1 MKQYIKSIL
10 AIGLTLSVACACNK
24 QSSDIPAPAQK
35 ITVSATLP
43 DAATRVAA
51 ADREGAQGLSWV
63 WEEGDAINLIGAT
76 SSVLSINEG
85 FTAKK
90 ATFSGKPAT
99 GDVFSIVYPGSKNL
113 PDLEALSFAEQAQK
127 SASSKDHLQYYA
139 ALQGLKS
146 ISSFEFSPAW
156 ASANGAEFKQGG
168 VIKIV
173 ATMPAGTA
181 KVNRVTIK
189 ASAPVFHSGNGE
201 GMTDALSVAIE
212 DGTLPSDMALTAWL
226 MTSWFDDAIPAGT
239 ALQLVAA
246 AGDDNWLCDLTLSE
260 AKTIKAGF
268 VNTISIAADKWYN
281 TGRYSG
287 GAGTEASPWIITKP
301 EQMLFIKEDLVADD
315 IRYFKLGADIDMS
328 EISGWEPLNYASPY
342 TKKIDFNGDGHTISN
357 FKCDWSSYPS
367 FFGVLYGKCYNVSF
381 TNAVIDCSNNSGCGI
396 LGGYCGT
403 GDLVGEADHVHVQG
417 KVTLSGNKTGVG
429 GMFGLIGNGVLNA
442 CSADCDVYSG
452 KNYVGGLFGYSKKAI
467 VQNCWTSGSVRG
479 DQRVGGIGGGLN
491 GDGDSIINCF
501 STAKLDGTEDFAAT
515 RSVGGIVAHA
525 NQDKGDQNETRM
537 PGNVVKGC
545 IAWQDAIKTRTYLG
559 AELGGNDWYSA
570 GAIVAFG
577 STHNTY
583 ADCYRKADLDF
594 RDYADPFL
602 LYDQE
607 NTSPDSPL
615 VVKPVEGNTHNYP
628 YHGKAAAAGAT
639 ISQLAQSLG
648 WSAEVWDFS
657 GDIPKLK

>member
-10 AIGLTLSVACACNK
+10 AIGLALSVACACNK
-24 QSSDIPAPAQK
+24 QGSDIPAPAQK

-43 DAATRVAA
+43 DALTRVAA
-51 ADREGAQGLSWV
+51 ADREGAEGLSWA
-63 WEEGDAINLIGAT
+63 WEEGDAINLIGST
-76 SSVLSINEG
+76 SSILSINEG

-99 GDVFSIVYPGSKNL
+99 GDVFSIVYPGSMNL

-127 SASSKDHLQYYA
+127 SASSKDHLQYFA

-156 ASANGAEFKQGG
+156 ASSNGATFKQGG
-168 VIKIV
+168 VIKIS
-173 ATMPAGTA
+173 AIMPAGTE

-189 ASAPVFHSGNGE
+189 ASAPVFHSGNGDA
-201 GMTDALSVAIE
+201 MTDAISVAIE
-212 DGTLPSDMALTAWL
+212 DGTLPADKALTAWL
-226 MTSWFDDAIPAGT
+226 MTSWHDDAIPAGT
-239 ALQLVAA
+239 TLQLVAA
-246 AGDDNWLCDLTLSE
+246 AGDDNWLCDLTLAE

-268 VNTISIAADKWYN
+268 VNSLSIAADNWYN

-287 GAGTEASPWIITKP
+287 GAGTEASPWIITKS
-301 EQMLFIKEDLVADD
+301 EQMLYIKEDLVADE

-328 EISGWEPLNYASPY
+328 GISGWEPLNYASPY
-342 TKKIDFNGDGHTISN
+342 NKKIDFNGDGHTISN

-381 TNAVIDCSNNSGCGI
+381 TDAVIECSNNSSCGI

-403 GDLVGEADHVHVQG
+403 GDLKGEADHVHVHG
-417 KVTLSGNKTGVG
+417 KVTLTGNKTGVG
-429 GMFGLIGNGVLNA
+429 GMFGQIGNGTLNA

-452 KNYVGGLFGYSKKAI
+452 KNYVGGLIGYAKGGLI
-467 VQNCWTSGSVRG
+467 QNCWSSGTVRG
-479 DQRVGGIGGGLN
+479 DQRVGGIAGGLN

-501 STAKLDGTEDFAAT
+501 STAKLDGSEDFAAT
-515 RSVGGIVAHA
+515 RSVGGIAAHA

-545 IAWQDAIKTRTYLG
+545 IAWQDVIKTRTYLG
-559 AELGGNDWYSA
+559 PGLDGNDWYSS
-570 GAIVAFG
+570 GAIVAYG
-577 STHNTY
+577 ATHNTY

-594 RDYADPFL
+594 RDYADLFL

-607 NTSPDSPL
+607 NSSPEAPL
-615 VVKPVEGNTHNYP
+615 VVKPIEGNTHNYP

-639 ISQLAQSLG
+639 ISQVAQSLG
-648 WSAEVWDFS
+648 WSTEVWDFS
-657 GDIPKLK
+657 GDVPKLK